1 MHIPN
6 RRPFKD
12 VHRLVKEALWDHWV
26 GEALCPDSSSV
37 EYACRQ
43 SKQTRFIVSCRF
55 VTYCTCQYVYLSA
68 TVRQTTTNEY
78 TCSAAYGH
86 FYSLKKF
93 FITDLIPGN
102 ELNMFSMML
111 FSRNIKPFSYKS
123 ILVHFWFCQIIL
135 IMMNFFTSYFSL
147 V

>member
-1 MHIPN
+1 MYITN
-6 RRPFKD
+6 RRAFKD

-68 TVRQTTTNEY
+68 TVRQTTTNEH

-86 FYSLKKF
+86 FYIQKIVYDRFNSRKRVKYVLHDAF
-93 FITDLIPGN
+93 LTLNQTSFLQIYTCTFVVLSDNTDHTEIAFTNYYSFI
-102 ELNMFSMML
+102 
-111 FSRNIKPFSYKS
+111 
-123 ILVHFWFCQIIL
+123 
-135 IMMNFFTSYFSL
+135 
-147 V
+147 